1 MQDRAAGTMHFSLA
15 KPGMLKFFEGQWT
28 VSAVEGE
35 NPSVG
40 AALTLPGHVMSNFS
54 AHQAQSDLLMS

>member
-1 MQDRAAGTMHFSLA
+1 MHFSLA